1 MDQRARLRRAELFG
15 GTAVWF
21 QITGALVG
29 EEDVGILQQVVE
41 LSASSLELSKMV
53 ERIPTYTSQAKASTS
68 VALGRQML
76 STSAPYRARSQPIA
90 PPAITCP
97 ISQAR
102 MPSDGV
108 FPSFLKGIGSPS
120 PIFSTV
126 IKGIV
131 DRTSVYCAGSRNAPA
146 DLSRAQGMSPN
157 YVWLPKCTAGSCN
170 HADGC

>member
-1 MDQRARLRRAELFG
+1 MEDDLGMDQHGLRRAELFG
-15 GTAVWF
+15 GKAVWF

-90 PPAITCP
+90 PPASHASFRRHECLPTE
-97 ISQAR
+97 SFR
-102 MPSDGV
+102 PS
-108 FPSFLKGIGSPS
+108 
-120 PIFSTV
+120 
-126 IKGIV
+126 
-131 DRTSVYCAGSRNAPA
+131 
-146 DLSRAQGMSPN
+146 
-157 YVWLPKCTAGSCN
+157 
-170 HADGC
+170 